1 MISVGTYEAKT
12 NLTRLI
18 ERVEGGETI
27 LVTRHGKPVAKIVP
41 AHEVAP
47 RRSTRELA
55 EEFEKLQK
63 SQRSGRRGEEPLWK
77 LKHEG
82 HAY

>member
-12 NLTRLI
+12 NLTKLI
-18 ERVEGGETI
+18 DRVEGGETV

-41 AHEVAP
+41 AQDVAP
-47 RRSTRELA
+47 RRSPREIA
-55 EEFEKLQK
+55 EEFKKLQDA
-63 SQRSGRRGEEPLWK
+63 QRPARRGEEPLWK

-82 HAY
+82 HGY

>member
-12 NLTRLI
+12 NLTKLI
-18 ERVEGGETI
+18 ERVEGGETV

-41 AHEVAP
+41 VQDLPP
-47 RRSTRELA
+47 RRSAAEIACELQR
-55 EEFEKLQK
+55 LQD
-63 SQRSGRRGEEPLWK
+63 SQRRVRPTGEPLWR

-82 HAY
+82 HGY

>member
-12 NLTRLI
+12 HLPKLI
-18 ERVEGGETI
+18 ERVERGETV

-41 AHEVAP
+41 AQEVAP
-47 RRSTRELA
+47 RRGPAELA
-55 EEFEKLQK
+55 AEFDRLQA
-63 SQRSGRRGEEPLWK
+63 SQRPARRGVEPLWK

-82 HAY
+82 HSH

>member
-12 NLTRLI
+12 NLTKLI
-18 ERVEGGETI
+18 ERVEGGETV

-41 AHEVAP
+41 AHDVAP
-47 RRSTRELA
+47 RRSPREIA
-55 EEFEKLQK
+55 EEFQKLQD
-63 SQRSGRRGEEPLWK
+63 SQRPARPGDEPLWK

-82 HAY
+82 HGH